1 MDYPPRRAARSA
13 VPLALAALLAL
24 TACGSS
30 GSGSGSSSAEAS
42 GPQHI
47 NVGYTPITT
56 ALPAWVAQEQGF
68 FKQNDLDVTLKVSAN
83 INTMPPLMG
92 KQYDIALSTQPD
104 LIKAASNGLSIVQVS
119 GDALDTKA
127 NPTVLIMVRPDSG
140 ITSIADLKGKRIA
153 APSLGGNIHLSLL
166 YLLEKNGVRASS
178 IQGVQVPSPNIPDQL
193 ISKQVDAAEVLQPFA
208 NELLAKGMVSLGDPF
223 RSIGDSVTQTF
234 WISDRSWA
242 ESHRTVIKNWVKALG
257 QADDFIKAHKDQ
269 TIPIMQKYTH
279 QPAASLAQTPLPDYS
294 LTSDVDQLRTWI
306 KVMKEVGDFTPKV
319 DDPNKLVLQPK

>member
-1 MDYPPRRAARSA
+1 MDHRLGRAARSA
-13 VPLALAALLAL
+13 TPLVLAVLLAV
-24 TACGSS
+24 TACGGSD
-30 GSGSGSSSAEAS
+30 SGSGSSASGQS

-47 NVGYTPITT
+47 DVGYTPITT

-104 LIKAASNGLSIVQVS
+104 LIKATSNGLGVVQVS

-140 ITSIADLKGKRIA
+140 IASIADLRGKRIA

-166 YLLEKNGVRASS
+166 YLLEKNGVPATS

-193 ISKQVDAAEVLQPFA
+193 TSKQVDAAEVLQPFA
-208 NELLAKGMVSLGDPF
+208 NQLLAKGMVSLGDPF

-242 ESHRTVIKNWVKALG
+242 ESHRQVIKNWVKSLT
-257 QADDFIKAHKDQ
+257 QASDFIKANKDQ
-269 TIPIMQKYTH
+269 TVAIMQKYTQ
-279 QPAASLAQTPLPDYS
+279 QPAAALANTPLPDYNF
-294 LTSDVDQLRTWI
+294 TNNVVQLRTWI
-306 KVMKEVGDFTPKV
+306 DVMKRVGGFTPRI
-319 DDPNKLVLQPK
+319 DDPKKLVLSPK